1 MAGWLVLLASSLVS
15 NLLEMADFLFW
26 SIHQKLA
33 AHVLQWNC
41 QQHTNGGKRMAYLY
55 ICVCVCV
62 YVCVCVWKQC
72 YKNHSWQHET
82 HTETNNNL
90 YERTKKLNNL
100 WHTEMTPQVMNIHD
114 NQSWYVC
121 NSWVHSRSHLIS
133 SPLLSSPLLS
143 SSSSCTSPPPLLFT
157 RCNPMCSKGILPYT
171 KKIATPTTI
180 HKVFNVVCFTRLLV

>member
-1 MAGWLVLLASSLVS
+1 
-15 NLLEMADFLFW
+15 MADFLFW

-55 ICVCVCV
+55 VCVCMCV
-62 YVCVCVWKQC
+62 CVCVCVWKQC
-72 YKNHSWQHET
+72 YKNHSWQHEHTLKPIITCMKEQRSLIIYDTQKWPPKSWTYTTINRDMCATCEST
-82 HTETNNNL
+82 H
-90 YERTKKLNNL
+90 
-100 WHTEMTPQVMNIHD
+100 D
-114 NQSWYVC
+114 
-121 NSWVHSRSHLIS
+121 LIS
-133 SPLLSSPLLS
+133 SHLLSSPLLS